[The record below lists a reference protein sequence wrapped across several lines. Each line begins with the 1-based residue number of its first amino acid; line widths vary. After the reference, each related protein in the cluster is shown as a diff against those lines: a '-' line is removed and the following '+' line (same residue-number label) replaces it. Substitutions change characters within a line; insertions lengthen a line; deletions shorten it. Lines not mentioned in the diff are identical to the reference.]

1 MDFAYHRNLLAVP
14 SFNNISLNHSLFF
27 LKFYFASFI
36 FVYVSDRIKIRKIN
50 FFLDISSQSKLMFQ
64 LYPEHMHYTY
74 IQYILIFVQE
84 KFNLDEVNQPL
95 FFFRFILSCILLF
108 SLLLSR
114 IYPHTLS
121 HSIFL
126 PVK

>member
-1 MDFAYHRNLLAVP
+1 
-14 SFNNISLNHSLFF
+14 
-27 LKFYFASFI
+27 
-36 FVYVSDRIKIRKIN
+36 
-50 FFLDISSQSKLMFQ
+50 MFQ
-64 LYPEHMHYTY
+64 LDSKHMHYTY

-95 FFFRFILSCILLF
+95 FFFLFILSCILLF

-126 PVK
+126 SVK